1 MEWQLLKGLSDT
13 DVRRVLASARRRR
26 FSKGEVL
33 FHEGDPAASI
43 HLVDRGRVAVRI
55 STPLGDVVTV
65 DLLGPGDALGE
76 LALLAPDIRRGAT
89 AVALEPTE
97 TLSLDESVFSAL
109 RRDDPSV
116 TEVLVQML
124 AERVRLLDAR
134 LMEALYLPAETRLL
148 RRLIDLGRTYGD
160 TIPLT
165 QEDIAGLAGTTRATV
180 NRVLRR
186 EEKAGTV
193 ALARGRVT
201 LVDHEALARR
211 AR

>member
-1 MEWQLLKGLSDT
+1 MKWQLLKGLSEPE
-13 DVRRVLASARRRR
+13 VRQVLASARRRR

-76 LALLAPDIRRGAT
+76 LALLAPGTRRGAT

-116 TEVLVQML
+116 TEVLVHLL

-148 RRLIDLGRTYGD
+148 RRLIDLGHTYGD

-186 EEKAGTV
+186 EEKAGTLV
-193 ALARGRVT
+193 LARGRVT
-201 LVDHEALARR
+201 LLDHEALARR

>member
-1 MEWQLLKGLSDT
+1 MEWQLLKGLSEKDI
-13 DVRRVLASARRRR
+13 RRVLASTHRRR
-26 FSKGEVL
+26 FAKGQVL
-33 FHEGDPAASI
+33 FHEGDPAVTV
-43 HLVDRGRVAVRI
+43 HLVDKGRVAIRI
-55 STPLGDVVTV
+55 STPLGDVATV
-65 DLLGPGDALGE
+65 DLVGPGQALGE
-76 LALLAPDIRRGAT
+76 LALLAPHARRGAT
-89 AVALEPTE
+89 AVALERTE
-97 TLSLDESVFSAL
+97 TLALDESIFSAL

-116 TEVLVQML
+116 TDVLVQLL

-134 LMEALYLPAETRLL
+134 LMEALYLPADVRLL
-148 RRLIDLGRTYGD
+148 RRLVDLGRTYGD

-186 EEKAGTV
+186 EEKSGTLT
-193 ALARGRVT
+193 LARGRVT

>member
-186 EEKAGTV
+186 EEKAGTL